1 MSKQDIDV
9 TDSPVRPT
17 THDTP
22 VGKLPLG
29 INATPEDSPEG
40 LHYLYQGSD
49 IFMATD
55 DYERLVA
62 QTDEVLN
69 NRVRL
74 PEAHELEGRSRE
86 GDEALRRRGV
96 TRLRTASP
104 EDVPETVTAL
114 RRPRDVHHAVHGA
127 TEQFVPRVFPNTV
140 LSLHYHASWHTGGP
154 RLAAD
159 PLPRPPGDGFFRL
172 PGHGVTIGVLDT
184 GMWKG
189 QLDWYNGHV
198 TVRDEDPLDVDSN
211 GDLEPEDGHGTF
223 ITGILRA
230 HAPGAKVVVHALRSQ
245 PGGYS
250 AYITDEDLSFAI
262 SELGDRG
269 VDIINCSLG
278 GAAHGLQGLFL
289 TPIAIDELR
298 QRHPGIVI
306 VASAGNDRTDIPMY
320 PAALTSVIAV
330 ASVTDVDERADYSNF
345 GKWVD
350 AAAPGQVHST
360 FVEWDDSP
368 ADDPG
373 EHFHGFATWSGTSF
387 STPKV
392 AAAIATRLA
401 PGGWR
406 QYLWFLRPKNAR
418 QAADRLIHDRRLPRV
433 EGLGTI
439 VRPKSYVA

>member
-1 MSKQDIDV
+1 M
-9 TDSPVRPT
+9 
-17 THDTP
+17 
-22 VGKLPLG
+22 
-29 INATPEDSPEG
+29 
-40 LHYLYQGSD
+40 
-49 IFMATD
+49 
-55 DYERLVA
+55 
-62 QTDEVLN
+62 
-69 NRVRL
+69 
-74 PEAHELEGRSRE
+74 
-86 GDEALRRRGV
+86 
-96 TRLRTASP
+96 
-104 EDVPETVTAL
+104 
-114 RRPRDVHHAVHGA
+114 HHARGGA

-154 RLAAD
+154 RLDAE
-159 PLPRPPGDGFFRL
+159 PLSRPPSGRGLFPL
-172 PGHGVTIGVLDT
+172 PGHGVTIGLLDT

-189 QLDWYNGHV
+189 DIGWYNGNV
-198 TVRDEDPLDVDSN
+198 TVRDEDPLDVDAN
-211 GDLEPEDGHGTF
+211 GELEPEDGHGTF

-230 HAPGAKVVVHALRSQ
+230 HAPGAKVVVHSIRAQ
-245 PGGYS
+245 PGGFS

-262 SELGDRG
+262 SELGDKG

-278 GAAHGLQGLFL
+278 GSAHGLQGLFL
-289 TPIAIDELR
+289 TPMAINELR

-306 VASAGNDRTDIPMY
+306 VASAGNDQTDLPMY

-330 ASVTDVDERADYSNF
+330 GSVTDADERADYSNF

-350 AAAPGQVHST
+350 ASAPGQVHST
-360 FVEWDDSP
+360 FVKWGDSHA
-368 ADDPG
+368 ADSG

-418 QAADRLIHDRRLPRV
+418 QAADRLIRDRRLPRV

-439 VRPKSYVA
+439 VRPKSYVR